1 MAPFAQGVPPPPLP
15 GMRPGPPMPGMQFP
29 RQPFGMYF
37 YLEFYIIIAFCKFL
51 I

>member
-37 YLEFYIIIAFCKFL
+37 PMYFYLNIFI
-51 I
+51 